1 MPTVPEYSS
10 PQVAPGGLG
19 GASVQG
25 LNPRQLAQG
34 DITAQ
39 QTQHTGQDL
48 MNLASINIDAV
59 AKEQMLANQTRVDA
73 ALNNVRAAQ
82 QQLTYDPQQGYLNV
96 KGDRKSVV

>member
-10 PQVAPGGLG
+10 PQVAPAGLG

-82 QQLTYDPQQGYLNV
+82 QQIGRAHV
-96 KGDRKSVV
+96 